1 MIKHLTA
8 SVFVFARIGGEWRVA
23 MVQQPRLGKRM
34 IPGGHVED
42 DETAAEA
49 GERETEEET
58 GLRGVK
64 LLEPARPDLPSGYP
78 HPRMPQPWWV
88 SELRVPA
95 DNHLGEPHV
104 HVDHVFVALADPDEP
119 AGDGVHETVWMS
131 LEELLEH
138 PDVFEDTKLLAK
150 ELFPRIGEIAPVES
164 I

>member
-1 MIKHLTA
+1 VIKHLTA
-8 SVFVFARIGGEWRVA
+8 SVFVFALVEGEWRVS

-49 GERETEEET
+49 GIRETEEET
-58 GLRGVK
+58 GLRGVR
-64 LLEPARPDLPSGYP
+64 LLAPTSPELPAGYP

-88 SELRVPA
+88 SELQVPA

-104 HVDHVFVALADPDEP
+104 HVDHVFVALAGSSQP
-119 AGDGVHETVWMS
+119 AGSGVHETVWMS

-150 ELFPRIGEIAPVES
+150 ELFPRIANAALAGSV
-164 I
+164 

>member
-8 SVFVFARIGGEWRVA
+8 SVFVFARFGGEWRVA

-58 GLRGVK
+58 GLRGVT
-64 LLEPARPDLPSGYP
+64 LLEPARPDLPAGYP

-104 HVDHVFVALADPDEP
+104 HVDHVFVALADPGEP
-119 AGDGVHETVWMS
+119 ARAGVHETVWMS

-138 PDVFEDTKLLAK
+138 ADVFEDTKLLAK
-150 ELFPRIGEIAPVES
+150 ELFPRIAQIAANA